1 MAFAASGMDLET
13 YHIKEVRQRK
23 ANMISLK
30 SGINSTNELTKQ
42 KQTHRHRKQTY
53 TYQRGRQREG

>member
-30 SGINSTNELTKQ
+30 SGINSTNELT
-42 KQTHRHRKQTY
+42 
-53 TYQRGRQREG
+53 